1 MRRFIV
7 RVALAFIAVSVIWVL
22 ALKWI
27 NPPTTI
33 LQLYTGVEHKGDWL
47 DYEELSA
54 EMRLAVVA
62 SEDQRFF
69 KHWGFDTDAISRAIE
84 YNRTH
89 ERTIGASTISQQT
102 AKNVFLWP
110 SRTWLRK
117 GLEVWFTA
125 LIEVFWSKER
135 ILEVYLNV
143 IEMGPQTYGADG
155 AAQHFFKTSGK
166 QLTRRQ
172 AALIAGALPSPRKSN
187 PGKPTAYLT
196 KRGQQIEKQMRLLG
210 GTSFLE
216 KD

>member
-1 MRRFIV
+1 MRRFTV
-7 RVALAFIAVSVIWVL
+7 RAILAFIAVSVFWVL
-22 ALKWI
+22 VFKWI

-33 LQLYTGVEHKGDWL
+33 LQLYTGVEHKGYWL

-69 KHWGFDTDAISRAIE
+69 KHWGFDTDAIAAAME

-89 ERTIGASTISQQT
+89 ERKRGASTISQQT

-117 GLEVWFTA
+117 GLEVWFTC

-155 AAQHFFKTSGK
+155 AAQHYFKTSGEK
-166 QLTRRQ
+166 LTRRQ
-172 AALIAGALPSPRKSN
+172 AALIAAALPSPRKSN
-187 PGKPTAYLT
+187 PGKPSAYLT
-196 KRGQQIEKQMRLLG
+196 KRGQHIEKQMRLLG
-210 GTSFLE
+210 GTSFLG